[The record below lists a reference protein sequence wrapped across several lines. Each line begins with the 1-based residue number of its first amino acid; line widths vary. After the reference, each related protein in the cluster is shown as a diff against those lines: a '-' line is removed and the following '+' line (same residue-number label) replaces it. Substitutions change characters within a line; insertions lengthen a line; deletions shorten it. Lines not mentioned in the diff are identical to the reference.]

1 MAYLLARVTGMA
13 FVLRSWSLRSLVATR
28 MGSEA
33 LVAASVELWVSTVTG
48 PRLAG
53 QGLRGTCFTLL
64 SVAKVFVFR
73 VTRIVSLEMSVSLIT
88 LPLITK
94 INSTGL
100 TTLNFSVPKVT
111 ASSLYMLNFTRASLL
126 ILGGVVIIAG
136 VNLAVVVESCWLY
149 PVVPPLSAAL
159 RVVYLRVAASRLG

>member
-64 SVAKVFVFR
+64 SVAKVNVFVFR

-136 VNLAVVVESCWLY
+136 VNLAVVVESC
-149 PVVPPLSAAL
+149 
-159 RVVYLRVAASRLG
+159 